1 MSAPTTRVLI
11 LESQTPFVHGGA
23 EILARELLD
32 ALRGHGYEAELV
44 SIPFRDAP
52 RDELLAHA
60 AAWRLIDL
68 TRALDRPIDA
78 VVATKFPTYFVRHP
92 AKVAWLVHQHRA
104 AYELCGTPFSDF
116 EHTERDVGVR
126 KRLIELDT
134 QMLGECR
141 GLFSIA
147 RTVSAR
153 VQKYN
158 QLAATPLYHPPRLA
172 GSIRSGAYGDYLL
185 TVSRLEKV
193 KRIDLAIDAMARAQG
208 NTKLVV
214 AGDGSERAALAA
226 RIEALGLGNRVRLA
240 GRVEDAELIELLAG
254 ARALLFTPFEEDYGY
269 VTLEAFLARKPVITT
284 TDAGGPLEF
293 VEDGVNGLVAAPS
306 PDAVADAI
314 ARLAADAAAAARLG
328 EAGHARARLISWDG
342 VVEQLMSAARDGVA
356 SAG

>member
-1 MSAPTTRVLI
+1 VSRVLV

-23 EILARELLD
+23 EILARELLT
-32 ALRGHGYEAELV
+32 ALRGHGYEAEIV
-44 SIPFRDAP
+44 SIPFRDSP

-60 AAWRLIDL
+60 AAWRLIDV

-116 EHTERDVGVR
+116 EHTERDVGLR
-126 KRLIELDT
+126 KRLLEQDT
-134 QMLGECR
+134 AMLRECR

-153 VQKYN
+153 LQKYN
-158 QLAATPLYHPPRLA
+158 QLTATPLYHPPRLA
-172 GSIRSGAYGDYLL
+172 ASIRSGAYGDYFVL
-185 TVSRLEKV
+185 VSRLEKV
-193 KRIDLAIDAMARAQG
+193 KRIDLAIEAMAHAGG
-208 NTKLVV
+208 NARLVI

-226 RIEALGLGNRVRLA
+226 RIEALGLGQRVRLA

-284 TDAGGPLEF
+284 ADSGGPLEF
-293 VEDGVNGLVAAPS
+293 VEDGVNGIVTAPTPAAVG
-306 PDAVADAI
+306 DAV
-314 ARLAADAAAAARLG
+314 ARLAADPRAAARLG
-328 EAGHARARLISWDG
+328 EAGHACARVISWDG
-342 VVEQLMSAARDGVA
+342 VVEQLMAAARGGAAPDPR
-356 SAG
+356 